1 MSQDL
6 PSPQGSLYML
16 YKHLHELNGQAKAN
30 QNSGMAAGNP
40 LMGDVLL
47 FRHQLLLQKKAL
59 VGLPRLVNRIR
70 SV

>member
-16 YKHLHELNGQAKAN
+16 CKHLHELNGQAKAN
-30 QNSGMAAGNP
+30 QDSGMAAGNP

-47 FRHQLLLQKKAL
+47 FRH
-59 VGLPRLVNRIR
+59 
-70 SV
+70 